1 MHDNVP
7 RKTCFKCDVE
17 KPLSEFYKHPMMGD
31 GHLNKCK
38 KCARYDVRVN
48 RRLRIEYYVEYDRR
62 RYREGRHQPTRAP
75 ERALATRLLNQ
86 AVRAGRVKKLAC
98 EVCGDPKS
106 EGHHEDYTKPLDV
119 IWLCRKHHRNAHR
132 MMEEPDGKHDAA

>member
-17 KPLSEFYKHPMMGD
+17 KPLTEFYKHPMMAD

-38 KCARYDVRVN
+38 KCTRYDVRAN
-48 RRLRIEYYVEYDRR
+48 RRLRIDYYVEYDRR
-62 RYREGRHQPTRAP
+62 RYREGRHNPNP
-75 ERALATRLLNQ
+75 DPFKERARL
-86 AVRAGRVKKLAC
+86 AVRNAVRRGKLTKAPC

-106 EGHHEDYTKPLDV
+106 EAHHEDYTKPLDV

-132 MMEEPDGKHDAA
+132 ILEEPDDQHDAA